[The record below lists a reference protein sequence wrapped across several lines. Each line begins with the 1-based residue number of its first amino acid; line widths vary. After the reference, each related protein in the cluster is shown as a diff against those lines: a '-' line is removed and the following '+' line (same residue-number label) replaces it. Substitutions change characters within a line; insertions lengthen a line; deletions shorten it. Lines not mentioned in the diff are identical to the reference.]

1 MYYFIKILMKLALH
15 AYHKKIEVHG
25 LENVPKDKPVL
36 FLPNHQSALLDVLLI
51 VVACNRKPF
60 FLTRSDVFGK
70 PLLDAIFR
78 YFRMIPIYRL
88 RDGKD
93 KLSKNDMIFDA
104 CADVL
109 RDKEAL
115 VMFPEANHN
124 LKRRVRLLSK
134 GFTRILFRA
143 KNKYPD
149 LDIHLVPVGLNY
161 KDATNFPDEV
171 AIYYGKSFPLNAH
184 YDSEDI
190 IVSTNRVKTLVSDCL
205 KELTTHVASETGYD
219 KVIRFLD
226 EAGADYL
233 RPREVNTMI
242 SNYAAANSK
251 IRLKKPKRKS
261 VAVQT
266 VLVLLNAPVV
276 LLWKGIMKPKVWEPE
291 FTGTL
296 RFATAIIGFS
306 IYYTLLFT
314 VLYFYSGLAI
324 ALGIVVALFICN
336 WILVK
341 YLSPF

>member
-1 MYYFIKILMKLALH
+1 MKLALH

-124 LKRRVRLLSK
+124 LKRRVRPLSK

-171 AIYYGKSFPLNAH
+171 AIYYGKSIPLNTH
-184 YDSEDI
+184 YDSENI
-190 IVSTNRVKTLVSDCL
+190 IVSTNRVKTLVSDRL
-205 KELTTHVASETGYD
+205 KELTTHVASETEYD

-226 EAGADYL
+226 GAGVDYL
-233 RPREVNTMI
+233 RPREVNKMI
-242 SNYAAANSK
+242 SNYAEANSK
-251 IRLKKPKRKS
+251 IRHKKPKRKS
-261 VAVQT
+261 VVINRL
-266 VLVLLNAPVV
+266 LVLLNAPVV

-291 FTGTL
+291 FTDTL
-296 RFATAIIGFS
+296 RFATAIIGFL

-314 VLYFYSGLAI
+314 VLYFYSGLAL
-324 ALGIVVALFICN
+324 AMGTVVALFVCN